1 MIERKQKEPSLMQC
15 LTTWVV
21 RSVDEVSP
29 LLSPDSPN
37 KLTGSDQ
44 GPGKDDFRAKINKP
58 IVNRIQQKQG
68 PISANVGQQPRP
80 LYPSISHSY
89 HLTIST
95 LQRLNPISIH
105 TPRRLNSNHK
115 GLGHLGISMDL
126 ISKLVLCMVMVMV

>member
-1 MIERKQKEPSLMQC
+1 MQC

-58 IVNRIQQKQG
+58 NVNRIQQKQG

-105 TPRRLNSNHK
+105 TPRRLNSSHK
-115 GLGHLGISMDL
+115 DLDHLGISMDL
-126 ISKLVLCMVMVMV
+126 INSLVPGMHMDMVMV